1 MATRC
6 CPRTTSRP
14 TASSSPSSPTRSR
27 PKRAPEFRKNLHA
40 PPLPTRAG
48 HGIIF
53 GQSRSDHFSPGGI
66 ASAGHHNSVH
76 AQAWRFVGVAF
87 RAAHFCCVFERV
99 NRRCVS
105 INNDLMINEE
115 IRDREV
121 RVVDQN
127 GAQLG
132 IMSTHQAL
140 LLAEERQL
148 DLVKIAPQARP
159 PVCKLMDYGK
169 YRFEQSKREREI
181 RKNQKV
187 ITIKEVRLSATI
199 EDHDVDVKFKNAV
212 KFLKDGNK
220 VKVTIRFRGRQ
231 ITHSEIG
238 REVMKQFAERI
249 KEYGNVERAPLIE
262 GRNMTMLIAPR
273 EQN

>member
-1 MATRC
+1 MRKLTGSHKTFSVLQGRIVYADDEWRLG
-6 CPRTTSRP
+6 RSFFVTSERFI
-14 TASSSPSSPTRSR
+14 
-27 PKRAPEFRKNLHA
+27 EW
-40 PPLPTRAG
+40 
-48 HGIIF
+48 GI
-53 GQSRSDHFSPGGI
+53 
-66 ASAGHHNSVH
+66 
-76 AQAWRFVGVAF
+76 
-87 RAAHFCCVFERV
+87 
-99 NRRCVS
+99 RRC
-105 INNDLMINEE
+105 IRINDLMINEE

-127 GAQLG
+127 GEQLG
-132 IMSTHQAL
+132 VMPTRQAL
-140 LLAEERQL
+140 ELAEEKQL

-199 EDHDVDVKFKNAV
+199 EDHDIDVKFKNAV
-212 KFLKDGNK
+212 KFLHDGDK

-238 REVMKQFAERI
+238 MDVMKDFAERI
-249 KEYGNVERAPLIE
+249 KEYGVVERRPLIE
-262 GRNMTMLIAPR
+262 GRNMTMIIAPR
-273 EQN
+273 EEGK

>member
-1 MATRC
+1 MLYCFSTKRSRAFARSHPRIPFLTGRYGLSPFRRENQVCDAGSFLPAFIHHFESVWRCLPIATKELQINEQIRDSEV
-6 CPRTTSRP
+6 RLIGSDGEQLGVV
-14 TASSSPSSPTRSR
+14 PTR
-27 PKRAPEFRKNLHA
+27 E
-40 PPLPTRAG
+40 
-48 HGIIF
+48 
-53 GQSRSDHFSPGGI
+53 
-66 ASAGHHNSVH
+66 
-76 AQAWRFVGVAF
+76 AQR
-87 RAAHFCCVFERV
+87 
-99 NRRCVS
+99 
-105 INNDLMINEE
+105 
-115 IRDREV
+115 
-121 RVVDQN
+121 
-127 GAQLG
+127 
-132 IMSTHQAL
+132 
-140 LLAEERQL
+140 LADEKEL